1 MSRVILATR
10 TSIIFR
16 VFCCLAVV
24 VVVKIVIVV
33 GAFSRANCTQNLIAF
48 ILMANLHQ
56 FPFRE
61 KNKRKKATVANQ
73 EKKKREII

>member
-10 TSIIFR
+10 TSIIFCR
-16 VFCCLAVV
+16 FVV
-24 VVVKIVIVV
+24 VVEIVIVV

-56 FPFRE
+56 FPFRS
-61 KNKRKKATVANQ
+61 KT
-73 EKKKREII
+73 